1 MTPLDTS
8 VLDNL
13 VNNIAD
19 VVKAGRTPE
28 EAVRRLS
35 GFVPEETLRA
45 ALERFRELTRRIR
58 TMREPGGIIDPY
70 GEPWYTGPVD
80 GDKFWP
86 DYHARLAQNPDWDD
100 AALQALDGSSTQ
112 IVALLRPPAA
122 AQIRSRG
129 LVLGHVQSGKT
140 ANFTAVIAKAAD
152 AGYRFF
158 IVLSGLNNALRNQTQ
173 ERLEEDLRI
182 INSADWITVT
192 DSARDFRETRNV
204 NAFLAD
210 QQSAKILGVIKKNKP
225 RLERLIKWLKQAQP
239 TVLQACP
246 VLVIDDE
253 ADQASPNS
261 HPNPDERT
269 AINGLIVELLLS
281 LPKAAYVGY
290 TATPF
295 ANLFIDPTQPHDL
308 YPRDFIVD
316 LPRGDGYFGS
326 ERIFGRPPI
335 TEEDAGVD
343 GLDMI
348 RIVPADEVPLLK
360 SSAQARDV
368 FVPDLTESL
377 REALLYF
384 WLATAARL
392 ARGQRKKHSTMLV
405 HTSQY
410 SAVHASFKPVLTQL
424 QSHVLSALRDRGEMV
439 AELKSIWEKEHER
452 VPSAAVGERSTSFEE
467 LFPFL
472 DEAVSRTEVKVENS
486 RSTDRIYYR
495 TEENEPGR
503 IYVVVG
509 GNVLSRGL
517 TLSGLVVSY
526 FVRSASAYDT
536 LLQMGRW
543 FGYRQGYADL
553 PRVWMTKELRGFFFD
568 LAAVEKEIRIEIERY
583 KGGHVTPLEFAVRVR
598 THPQLAITSK
608 LKMQHAVAASM
619 SFGGRE
625 VQTIVFRYK
634 DPVWLDRNMEAAR
647 TLIASL
653 RATGRQPIHVQD
665 RPHLIFLDVAS
676 EEVLRFLTDYQI
688 DPSNSAMPAD
698 LLRGYIQEQ
707 NARSKISMWTVA
719 VVTRRAP
726 VPELGT
732 IDLSLDAEVPLVNRA
747 RFERGRD
754 PALGDIKALLS
765 EIDPAV
771 DVDLPTSQ
779 LRTMTRAELLK
790 LRDVQVPDRGLLLL
804 YPISKDSRSLGRD
817 PDRKPLEAA
826 AHVLGIGLI
835 FPAPDED
842 TPQSYMTV
850 SLAGVVEH
858 ADPGDLPEEDE

>member
-1 MTPLDTS
+1 MTPLDQS
-8 VLDNL
+8 ALENL

-35 GFVPEETLRA
+35 GVVPEEMLRA
-45 ALERFRELTRRIR
+45 ALTRFRDLTGGIR

-86 DYHARLAQNPDWDD
+86 DYRDRLASNPDWDEV
-100 AALQALDGSSTQ
+100 ALRNLDVSSTQ

-158 IVLSGLNNALRNQTQ
+158 IVLSGLNNVLRNQTQ

-210 QQSAKILGVIKKNKP
+210 KQSAKILGVLKKNGG
-225 RLERLIKWLKQAQP
+225 RLRRLINWLKKAQD

-295 ANLFIDPTQPHDL
+295 ANLFIDPSQPEDL

-326 ERIFGRPPI
+326 ERIFGRPPV
-335 TEEDAGVD
+335 TEDDAGVD

-348 RIVPADEVPLLK
+348 RIVSADEVPHLK
-360 SSAQARDV
+360 SSAQGRET
-368 FVPDLTESL
+368 FVPDLTDSL

-410 SAVHASFKPVLTQL
+410 SAVHASFKPVLTAL
-424 QSHVLSALRDRGEMV
+424 QSSVLTAVHQDGALLR
-439 AELKSIWEKEHER
+439 ELKILWENEHQK
-452 VPSAAVGERSTSFEE
+452 VQSADVGEQPTTFEK
-467 LFPFL
+467 LFPYL
-472 DEAVSRTEVKVENS
+472 EEAVSRTEVKIENS

-495 TEENEPGR
+495 TEEGEPGR

-543 FGYRQGYADL
+543 FGYRHGYADL
-553 PRVWMTKELRGFFFD
+553 PRVWMTQELRDYFFD

-583 KGGHVTPLEFAVRVR
+583 KNGHVTPQDFAVRIR

-634 DPVWLDRNMEAAR
+634 DKVWLDRNMDAAR
-647 TLIASL
+647 ALIGSL
-653 RATGRQPIHVQD
+653 RSAGRGPIQIQD
-665 RPHLIFLDVAS
+665 RQHPVFLDVDAAD
-676 EEVLRFLTDYQI
+676 VLRFLTDYKI
-688 DPSNSAMPAD
+688 DLANSAMPAD
-698 LLRGYIQEQ
+698 LLRGYIQDQ
-707 NARSKISMWTVA
+707 NARKKILKWTVV

-732 IDLSLDAEVPLVNRA
+732 IDLSLGSEIPLVNRA

-754 PALGDIKALLS
+754 PDLADIKALLS
-765 EIDPAV
+765 ETDPAL
-771 DVDLPTSQ
+771 DVDRRTAE
-779 LRTMTRAELLK
+779 LRTMKRADLLK
-790 LRDVQVPDRGLLLL
+790 LRDAEVPDRGLLLL
-804 YPISKDSRSLGRD
+804 YPISKDSLSQGRD
-817 PDRKPLEAA
+817 PNRKPLQAS
-826 AHVLGIGLI
+826 AHVLGIGLV
-835 FPAPDED
+835 FPDPKED
-842 TPQSYMTV
+842 TPQSYMAV
-850 SLAGVVEH
+850 SLEGVVEH
-858 ADPGDLPEEDE
+858 AEQGDLPEEEE